1 MRSSVYVGCHRSGD
15 TEFKGPGNCL
25 SARKSHV

>member
-1 MRSSVYVGCHRSGD
+1 MRLSVYVGYPRSGD
-15 TEFKGPGNCL
+15 AEFKYPGSNL

>member
-1 MRSSVYVGCHRSGD
+1 MRLSVYVGCHRSGD
-15 TEFKGPGNCL
+15 AEFRCPGNYL